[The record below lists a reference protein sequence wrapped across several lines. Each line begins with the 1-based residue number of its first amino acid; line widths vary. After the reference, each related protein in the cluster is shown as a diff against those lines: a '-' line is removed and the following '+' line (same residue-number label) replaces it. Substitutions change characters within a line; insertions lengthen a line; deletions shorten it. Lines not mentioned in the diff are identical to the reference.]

1 MKNITIFKFPWYS
14 SSNLIFLD
22 SDARHSEVPTNQQ
35 AIALFHH
42 PHIPSKAGRQG
53 NDWNIIRER
62 VTFGPPI
69 SPLLTTTLFRLH
81 QINEININNNNGAAC
96 GQEIPPGAQDRLR
109 VLRRHLPRDEHDHR
123 RGGGDQIGKRQDE
136 TSTIALREQNLQ
148 NFARRT

>member
-1 MKNITIFKFPWYS
+1 MVFLIESHRFGYPPFKKCQQTQYQPKAYFIS
-14 SSNLIFLD
+14 SPPHPER
-22 SDARHSEVPTNQQ
+22 ARQ
-35 AIALFHH
+35 
-42 PHIPSKAGRQG
+42 AGRATTG
-53 NDWNIIRER
+53 IISER

-69 SPLLTTTLFRLH
+69 SPLLTTTLLRLH